1 MKKLIL
7 SLLLLCWVFFV
18 GGVFA
23 GNVIQLEGTTVEA
36 KSLQKTPWLKPIQVE
51 NPQPKI
57 QERVEKV
64 SLTKKQLRQ
73 AKRMAA
79 KAEKESH
86 NNSDIWINLTP
97 DCLINGG
104 CSFSI
109 YDALDIRKDA
119 RADGEETSVMSFVQD
134 IIMAL
139 TGFIGTVVTLAL
151 IISGIYYLMSPI
163 DSGNRAKAMKGIKYS
178 LIGLV
183 IVMASMVIIRL
194 VQFIAK
200 GGS

>member
-7 SLLLLCWVFFV
+7 CLVLLCWVFFV

-23 GNVIQLEGTTVEA
+23 GNVIQLEGTAVEG
-36 KSLQKTPWLKPIQVE
+36 KFLQKTPWLKPIQVE

-79 KAEKESH
+79 KAEKESD

>member
-7 SLLLLCWVFFV
+7 CLVLLCWVFFV

-23 GNVIQLEGTTVEA
+23 DERCDTCDSSSEQSSSEGG
-36 KSLQKTPWLKPIQVE
+36 
-51 NPQPKI
+51 
-57 QERVEKV
+57 EKKDSV
-64 SLTKKQLRQ
+64 SN
-73 AKRMAA
+73 
-79 KAEKESH
+79 KESSAT
-86 NNSDIWINLTP
+86 NSTQTLTNEDLWINLTP

-109 YDALDIRKDA
+109 YDALDIRNDA
-119 RADGEETSVMSFVQD
+119 RGDGEETSVMSFVQD

>member
-7 SLLLLCWVFFV
+7 CLVLLCWVFFV

-23 GNVIQLEGTTVEA
+23 GNVIQLEGTTVEG
-36 KSLQKTPWLKPIQVE
+36 KSLQKTSWLKPIQVE

-79 KAEKESH
+79 KAEKESD

-151 IISGIYYLMSPI
+151 IVSGIYYLMSPI

>member
-7 SLLLLCWVFFV
+7 CLVLLCWVFFV

-23 GNVIQLEGTTVEA
+23 GNVIQLEGTTVEG

-79 KAEKESH
+79 KAEKESD

-151 IISGIYYLMSPI
+151 IISGISYLMSPI

>member
-1 MKKLIL
+1 
-7 SLLLLCWVFFV
+7 
-18 GGVFA
+18 
-23 GNVIQLEGTTVEA
+23 
-36 KSLQKTPWLKPIQVE
+36 
-51 NPQPKI
+51 
-57 QERVEKV
+57 
-64 SLTKKQLRQ
+64 
-73 AKRMAA
+73 
-79 KAEKESH
+79 
-86 NNSDIWINLTP
+86 
-97 DCLINGG
+97 
-104 CSFSI
+104 
-109 YDALDIRKDA
+109 
-119 RADGEETSVMSFVQD
+119 MSFVQD

-151 IISGIYYLMSPI
+151 IVSGIYYLMSPI

>member
-7 SLLLLCWVFFV
+7 SLVLLCWVFFV

-23 GNVIQLEGTTVEA
+23 DNMIQLEGTTVEA
-36 KSLQKTPWLKPIQVE
+36 KSLQKTPWLKPIQTEGLKVGEVIHRRPLIE
-51 NPQPKI
+51 NQ
-57 QERVEKV
+57 
-64 SLTKKQLRQ
+64 
-73 AKRMAA
+73 
-79 KAEKESH
+79 
-86 NNSDIWINLTP
+86 NSDIKKEDVWINLTP

-109 YDALDIRKDA
+109 YDALDIRNDA
-119 RADGEETSVMSFVQD
+119 RGDWEETSVMSFVQD

>member
-23 GNVIQLEGTTVEA
+23 GNVIQLKGTTVEA

-109 YDALDIRKDA
+109 YDALDIRNDA
-119 RADGEETSVMSFVQD
+119 RGDWEETSVMSFVQD

>member
-7 SLLLLCWVFFV
+7 CLVLLCWVFFV

-23 GNVIQLEGTTVEA
+23 DEPCDTCDSPPEQSSSEGG
-36 KSLQKTPWLKPIQVE
+36 
-51 NPQPKI
+51 
-57 QERVEKV
+57 EKKDSV
-64 SLTKKQLRQ
+64 SN
-73 AKRMAA
+73 
-79 KAEKESH
+79 KES
-86 NNSDIWINLTP
+86 SATKTKQTWVKEDIWINLTP

-109 YDALDIRKDA
+109 YDALDIRRDA
-119 RADGEETSVMSFVQD
+119 RGAGEETSVMSFVQD

>member
-7 SLLLLCWVFFV
+7 SLVLLCWVFFV

-23 GNVIQLEGTTVEA
+23 DERCDTCPSSSEQSSSEGG
-36 KSLQKTPWLKPIQVE
+36 
-51 NPQPKI
+51 
-57 QERVEKV
+57 EKKDSV
-64 SLTKKQLRQ
+64 SN
-73 AKRMAA
+73 
-79 KAEKESH
+79 KESSAT
-86 NNSDIWINLTP
+86 NSGQTVTNEDVWINLTP

-109 YDALDIRKDA
+109 YDALDIRNDA
-119 RADGEETSVMSFVQD
+119 RGDGEETSVMSFVQD

>member
-1 MKKLIL
+1 M
-7 SLLLLCWVFFV
+7 
-18 GGVFA
+18 
-23 GNVIQLEGTTVEA
+23 
-36 KSLQKTPWLKPIQVE
+36 
-51 NPQPKI
+51 
-57 QERVEKV
+57 
-64 SLTKKQLRQ
+64 
-73 AKRMAA
+73 
-79 KAEKESH
+79 
-86 NNSDIWINLTP
+86 NLTP

-109 YDALDIRKDA
+109 YDALDIRRDA
-119 RADGEETSVMSFVQD
+119 RGAGEETSVMSFVQD

-139 TGFIGTVVTLAL
+139 TGFIGPVVTLAF

>member
-7 SLLLLCWVFFV
+7 CLVLLCWVFFV

-23 GNVIQLEGTTVEA
+23 GNVIQLEGTTVEG

-79 KAEKESH
+79 KAEKESD
-86 NNSDIWINLTP
+86 NKSDIWINLTP

-163 DSGNRAKAMKGIKYS
+163 DSGNRANAMKGIKYS

>member
-7 SLLLLCWVFFV
+7 CLVLLCWVFFV

-23 GNVIQLEGTTVEA
+23 QQSCADGDWCKTSSVSNKDDPILFWDDYENQIEGTTVTA
-36 KSLQKTPWLKPIQVE
+36 TVPKRDNDGLKI
-51 NPQPKI
+51 
-57 QERVEKV
+57 
-64 SLTKKQLRQ
+64 S
-73 AKRMAA
+73 
-79 KAEKESH
+79 
-86 NNSDIWINLTP
+86 P

-119 RADGEETSVMSFVQD
+119 RGAGEETSVMSFVQD

-139 TGFIGTVVTLAL
+139 TGFIGTVITLAL